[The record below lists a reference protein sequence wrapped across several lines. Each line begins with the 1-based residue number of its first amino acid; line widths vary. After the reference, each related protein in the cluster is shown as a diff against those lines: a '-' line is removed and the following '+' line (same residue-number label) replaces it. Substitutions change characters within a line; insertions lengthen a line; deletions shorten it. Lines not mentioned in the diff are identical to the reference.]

1 MNERDKILLRYVCD
15 GDMRR
20 ARQQAKL
27 ILENTT
33 AKKDEHFRYEMLRKL
48 ETKSNFIELP
58 ANLQGILVAEDSAFF
73 PNKKFLVRPHEEAVA
88 KKALRIYRAADKLA
102 EIGLPYFSALLLHG
116 ESGCGKTELARYI
129 AYKANLP
136 FVYVRF
142 SALVSSYLGSTQ
154 ANIARIF
161 DYARSEPCVLCFDE
175 IDAVGMARGQ
185 RNDVGEMNRIVI
197 ALMQELDKLPNNVII
212 VGTTNRFDRLDPAL
226 IRRFP
231 IQYEVQKLSP
241 EEACA
246 LAEKIVGY
254 AGIDVEQWK
263 LWFTAVFQES
273 VPASTVVKVCVDE
286 IAAYIIE
293 KEEEK

>member
-1 MNERDKILLRYVCD
+1 MTEQEKILLRYVCD
-15 GDMRR
+15 RDMNR
-20 ARQQAKL
+20 ACQQAKL
-27 ILENTT
+27 ILEKSTT
-33 AKKDEHFRYEMLRKL
+33 KKDEYFRNEMLKRL
-48 ETKSNFIELP
+48 EVKSNFIELP
-58 ANLQGILVAEDSAFF
+58 ANLQGILVAEDSTFF
-73 PNKKFLVRPHEEAVA
+73 PSKKFLVRPHEEAIV
-88 KKALRIYRAADKLA
+88 KKMLRIYRAADKLA

-154 ANIARIF
+154 TNIARIF
-161 DYARSEPCVLCFDE
+161 DYVRREPCVLCFDE

-197 ALMQELDKLPNNVII
+197 ALMQELDKLPNNVIVI
-212 VGTTNRFDRLDPAL
+212 GTTNRFDRLAPAL

-231 IQYEVQKLSP
+231 VQYEVQKLSP

-246 LAEKIVGY
+246 LAEKIISY
-254 AGIDVEQWK
+254 AGIDTDPWK
-263 LWFTAVFQES
+263 LWFATVFPES

-286 IAAYIIE
+286 IVAYIIE
-293 KEEEK
+293 KEEKA